1 MNEMEWKSYICVHTG
16 RYTKICYP
24 DGEIS
29 ESFFNRIQSQVTA
42 PDNGRSNQ
50 ILTYID
56 GYAVIAC
63 YAFQIIDGV
72 KTSYSHAVI
81 FPQSLELQQDYGSLL
96 YSFPFISWDE
106 ARTIAEMEKK
116 GPGKGQA
123 WLKEYVQSQLEKEQE
138 SGSSEDNPYK
148 DLYNKDTWIKAVC
161 QCLYEAET
169 NGSGVR
175 ICVPENVEYSEYCR
189 QIIQS
194 VFSCIPYGL
203 RNGISFATNP
213 SETNRD
219 FKIIFGKFQDGE
231 GISLEVPW
239 EKTGGEEIDED
250 TKNLL
255 NRLIEDKA
263 EDGLKGFYNRL
274 EKPYE
279 GSNLV
284 LRDYVDCSYL
294 DTALKKGVPTGT
306 FLKKIADILNRDNAE
321 GVKQYFEN
329 RVQAILQE
337 QKMGTFC
344 QSKLEKIFQN
354 AIQSENVKDYGGL
367 LEQLKRC
374 RKIIEKIVE
383 LEGWDGLGGEIFSK
397 EYGIQCLETVWKRGR
412 KSDPIEA
419 LTEDIKLLEELKRYS
434 EELEWYFGGAVEAYR
449 NGLPE
454 IEEKRFAIEQL
465 RGFSCFIKDLE
476 KNQDDHELCKL
487 FEVAKKLEG
496 NLGKYLTKGE
506 EWGDQEEEFLDKTRK
521 YVESNYLHFIRKEL
535 ESGIV
540 GQENR
545 VRKLLDIWMRHKKV
559 IRQLIFKEQSEAETW
574 YNWVEEMKQRQEEGL
589 KEKCWQLKDIY
600 DFYSYLVFAEESGWE
615 ESIME
620 LLRDL
625 PLSKGWRGGR
635 GISSFVNGAI
645 RAAEEGKPGQQYYE
659 ELSFLINEKRIR
671 LYLHI
676 NRGNDVLRKQLLE
689 ELRIWRQHC
698 AGSDELSCICEG
710 ECRDELILLKED
722 ILEMDIRVWDN
733 LGDIE
738 TEHRTEQQLIWERMV
753 PMGYY
758 PLAEWW
764 EKYGNSIQIEP
775 ESEVDD
781 PIRKMMVSW
790 VISGPGVPWHI
801 KEQICLR
808 LREDK
813 LLWKDER
820 KQIQGSDW
828 LSDLEKKTLCWKSKG
843 KVIDND
849 LEMENNGALS
859 EWELGLR
866 LLEKRVEAKNKKRI
880 FIELVVV
887 AIAVILAGL
896 SIWQNRGE
904 KTVREEIKPEND
916 IQMVM
921 ETEPAET
928 GKVWECLKRGV
939 SRMMWSADS
948 VSIGT
953 ELAKLSAEGVLI
965 KATTPS
971 SVLSKEMMEPLMISL
986 RRKTSVK
993 KIGDD
998 AAKYEKDQHNLRER
1012 EEEALPPRRR
1022 T

>member
-116 GPGKGQA
+116 GPGKGQV

-138 SGSSEDNPYK
+138 PGSSEDNPYK

-169 NGSGVR
+169 NGRGVR
-175 ICVPENVEYSEYCR
+175 ICVPKNVEYSEYCR

-213 SETNRD
+213 SETNKD

-231 GISLEVPW
+231 GISFEVPW
-239 EKTGGEEIDED
+239 EKTGGEGIDED
-250 TKNLL
+250 IKNLL

-284 LRDYVDCSYL
+284 LRDYVDCLYL
-294 DTALKKGVPTGT
+294 DTALKKGAPTGA
-306 FLKKIADILNRDNAE
+306 FLKRIADILNRNRAE
-321 GVKQYFEN
+321 EVRQYFEN

-337 QKMGTFC
+337 QKTGTFC

-367 LEQLKRC
+367 LEQLKRY
-374 RKIIEKIVE
+374 RKIIKRIVE
-383 LEGWDGLGGEIFSK
+383 LEGWDGLEGEIFSK
-397 EYGIQCLETVWKRGR
+397 EYGIRRLEDVWEQRR
-412 KSDPIEA
+412 KNDPIEA
-419 LTEDIKLLEELKRYS
+419 LNEDIRLLEELEQYN
-434 EELEWYFGGAVEAYR
+434 EELSWYFGNALEAYR
-449 NGLPE
+449 KELPG
-454 IEEKRFAIEQL
+454 IKEKRMVIEQL
-465 RGFSCFIKDLE
+465 KGFSRFIKDLE
-476 KNQDDHELCKL
+476 TNQDDQELCKL
-487 FEVAKKLEG
+487 FQTAKKLEG
-496 NLGKYLTKGE
+496 NLGKYLTKGGE
-506 EWGDQEEEFLDKTRK
+506 CGDQEGRFLDNTRK
-521 YVESNYLHFIRKEL
+521 YVESHYLYFIREEL

-545 VRKLLDIWMRHKKV
+545 VRKHLDIWMRHRDV
-559 IRQLIFKEQSEAETW
+559 IQQLVFKEKDEADRWYDWIEDMKRKQDKGLEERRRQLQ
-574 YNWVEEMKQRQEEGL
+574 G
-589 KEKCWQLKDIY
+589 IY
-600 DFYSYLVFAEESGWE
+600 DFYSYLLFAGECGWE
-615 ESIME
+615 ESIIE
-620 LLRDL
+620 RLRDL
-625 PLSKGWRGGR
+625 PVSEKWRGGR

-645 RAAEEGKPGQQYYE
+645 RAAKGVPGQQYHE
-659 ELSFLINEKRIR
+659 ELNFLIKEKRVG

-676 NRGNDVLRKQLLE
+676 NHGSEELRKQLLE
-689 ELRIWRQHC
+689 ELALWYQFC
-698 AGSDELSCICEG
+698 DGSDGLSCICECG
-710 ECRDELILLKED
+710 CREEMILFKED
-722 ILEMDIRVWDN
+722 ILETDFRAWDK
-733 LGDIE
+733 LGNIA
-738 TEHRTEQQLIWERMV
+738 TEHRIERQLIWERMV

-758 PLAEWW
+758 SLEEWW
-764 EKYGNSIQIEP
+764 EKYGKNIQIGSG
-775 ESEVDD
+775 SEADD
-781 PIRKMMVSW
+781 QIRQMMLSW
-790 VISGPGVPWHI
+790 VICGPGVSWHI
-801 KEQICLR
+801 KEQICLK
-808 LREDK
+808 LREEK
-813 LLWKDER
+813 RRWKDEKR
-820 KQIQGSDW
+820 QIQGSDW
-828 LSDLEKKTLCWKSKG
+828 LSDLEKKALIQESKG
-843 KVIDND
+843 SVIR
-849 LEMENNGALS
+849 NGLIKKKDVIFS
-859 EWELGLR
+859 NWELWYR
-866 LLEKRVEAKNKKRI
+866 LLEKRIAAGNKKRI
-880 FIELVVV
+880 YVGLVAAMIVV
-887 AIAVILAGL
+887 TLTGIGIWRRGSGKTAG
-896 SIWQNRGE
+896 
-904 KTVREEIKPEND
+904 EEIGSVSD
-916 IQMVM
+916 SQIIT

-928 GKVWECLKRGV
+928 GKAGERLEMGV
-939 SRMMWSADS
+939 SRMMWSVDG

-953 ELAKLSAEGVLI
+953 TMAKLSVERTLV
-965 KATTPS
+965 KAATPS
-971 SVLSKEMMEPLMISL
+971 SVLSKEIMKTPMVSTS
-986 RRKTSVK
+986 RKTLVK
-993 KIGDD
+993 KGEE
-998 AAKYEKDQHNLRER
+998 ATKYEKDQHNPRR
-1012 EEEALPPRRR
+1012 EEEKVPSPRR
-1022 T
+1022 